1 MIDYDGRVIIVT
13 GAGRGLGLAHARA
26 LAARGANVVVNDLG
40 SSLDGTGSDNELARS
55 AADQINAMGRGR
67 ALASTQTVATSA
79 GANSI
84 VAEAIQEFG
93 RVDGVLHNAGI

>member
-67 ALASTQTVATSA
+67 EQTRLLLKPFR
-79 GANSI
+79 NSD
-84 VAEAIQEFG
+84 AWTGYCTMLGF
-93 RVDGVLHNAGI
+93 RH